1 MDSFGVLPSSSKL
14 FAVRRPGVIAE
25 PAEALDALA
34 EFSRDGWRQP
44 GVDVFEAALP
54 GVALGCGLQR
64 EEPLPAVARRACF
77 RIEKQVRFRRETQ
90 QNRTQDLFLSSATFR
105 TGIVRDAYGIT
116 RKN

>member
-34 EFSRDGWRQP
+34 EFFRDGWRQP

-54 GVALGCGLQR
+54 GVALSCGLQR

-77 RIEKQVRFRRETQ
+77 RVEKQVGFRREAQ
-90 QNRTQDLFLSSATFR
+90 QNRTQDLFLLSARLR
-105 TGIVRDAYGIT
+105 TGIVRGAFGIA